1 MVAKSSLSN
10 RAPRFWRHSEK
21 SSHRSSGFS
30 LTFRKV
36 ALEPQGSASLEKKVA
51 LNPEGLALRHSSKAF
66 PPAIPSGYGLQFVF
80 A

>member
-36 ALEPQGSASLEKKVA
+36 ALEPQGSASLEKK
-51 LNPEGLALRHSSKAF
+51 
-66 PPAIPSGYGLQFVF
+66 
-80 A
+80 